1 MRLGSGTQHTHGL
14 SWLAKEVSLVSLQK
28 NPIIIIMT
36 GIKDKHLILV
46 LLHRGLKR
54 KKGVIYHLI
63 FLKNIVKY
71 I

>member
-1 MRLGSGTQHTHGL
+1 
-14 SWLAKEVSLVSLQK
+14 
-28 NPIIIIMT
+28 MT